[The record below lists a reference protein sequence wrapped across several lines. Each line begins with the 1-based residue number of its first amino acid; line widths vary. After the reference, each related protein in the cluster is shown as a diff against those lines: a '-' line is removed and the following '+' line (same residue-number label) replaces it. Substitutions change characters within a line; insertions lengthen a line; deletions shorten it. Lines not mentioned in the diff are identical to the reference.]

1 MYEILSS
8 ISRLLSNPIVTLMY
22 ESKQIPLLASFSL
35 GIIGAL
41 APCQLTG
48 NISAIIYYGNKSL
61 QTKKQWNE
69 AFLFIIGKIVV
80 FSLLGLAVWM
90 LGREFETFIT
100 GFFAFFRKAIG
111 PLIIFLGLFLFGVF
125 KLHWINRLYSINP
138 RIQNS
143 GKWGSFLMGVSFSIA
158 FCPTMFVLFFL
169 TLMPMVLSS
178 NYGIILPSVFSIG
191 TSLPLFILMIMIWLL
206 GVNGSLLKKAEN

>member
-1 MYEILSS
+1 MYDILSS
-8 ISRLLSNPIVTLMY
+8 ISRLLSSPIVNLMY
-22 ESKQIPLLASFSL
+22 ETKQIPLLASFLL
-35 GIIGAL
+35 GIVGAL

-48 NISAIIYYGNKSL
+48 NISAITFYGNKSL
-61 QTKKQWNE
+61 QTKKQWSE
-69 AFLFIIGKIVV
+69 ALLFITGKAVV
-80 FSLLGLAVWM
+80 YSCLGLAAWM
-90 LGREFETFIT
+90 IGQEFQTTIT
-100 GFFAFFRKAIG
+100 SFFAVFRKVIG
-111 PLIIFLGLFLFGVF
+111 PFILFLGLFLFGVF
-125 KLHWINRLYSINP
+125 NLNWIT
-138 RIQNS
+138 RIFGFIPTTHKN
-143 GKWGSFLMGVSFSIA
+143 GKWGSFLMGGSFSIA

>member
-1 MYEILSS
+1 MYEILNS

-158 FCPTMFVLFFL
+158 FCPTMFFLFFL
-169 TLMPMVLSS
+169 TLNFELRDYSSERVLNWYFPSPFYS
-178 NYGIILPSVFSIG
+178 YDNDLVTRGKWVIIKKSRKLG
-191 TSLPLFILMIMIWLL
+191 TSI
-206 GVNGSLLKKAEN
+206 